1 MLVQTAEILKDISI
15 PRMIPVLQNFPQNG
29 IKNIPPE
36 INKLLN
42 QKKIKQL
49 IRPGMNICITVGSR
63 GIANNFTIVKEIVKF
78 VKNSGANPFIIP
90 AMGSHGGSTPQGQTS
105 ILKEFGI
112 TPESCGCPIISSM
125 ETVKIGVTKEGHDV
139 FIDKHAASADG
150 IILYNRIKPHTSF
163 RGSYESGLMKMAAIG
178 LGKQHGAE
186 SCHKNGYDYMGNLVP
201 LFGKVVL
208 ANAPIL
214 FGFGVIENAFEE
226 ICKMVT
232 LTNSEIIDKEPLLL
246 KEAFLNMPQIYLKN
260 ADVLIIDQIGKEI
273 SGAGMDPNVIGRYF
287 AKGLSGGLN
296 PRQIVL
302 LDLTEQS
309 HGNFLGVGL
318 ADFTT
323 RRVFNKMNFDSTYAN
338 ALTCLRANSAYIPVV
353 LDTDRQAIAAAIMFC
368 WGVDETKVKII
379 RIKNTLQLQN
389 ILVSESLLNDV
400 KADPRLEIIGEA
412 QSLPF
417 DKFGNLL

>member
-214 FGFGVIENAFEE
+214 FGF
-226 ICKMVT
+226 
-232 LTNSEIIDKEPLLL
+232 D
-246 KEAFLNMPQIYLKN
+246 
-260 ADVLIIDQIGKEI
+260 
-273 SGAGMDPNVIGRYF
+273 
-287 AKGLSGGLN
+287 
-296 PRQIVL
+296 
-302 LDLTEQS
+302 
-309 HGNFLGVGL
+309 
-318 ADFTT
+318 
-323 RRVFNKMNFDSTYAN
+323 
-338 ALTCLRANSAYIPVV
+338 
-353 LDTDRQAIAAAIMFC
+353 
-368 WGVDETKVKII
+368 
-379 RIKNTLQLQN
+379 
-389 ILVSESLLNDV
+389 
-400 KADPRLEIIGEA
+400 
-412 QSLPF
+412 
-417 DKFGNLL
+417 